1 MKKKILFFHPLN
13 DFSGST
19 TALRNMLEHD
29 FSSDDK
35 LDIVT
40 DGENGALTT
49 LGNVHLIQIWYP
61 RLKTRKIFIVSFV
74 FKIISFFVIAL
85 LKRKD
90 YDLYYLNTITV
101 YPVAIVGRICKKEIY
116 WHIHEK
122 FTYSS
127 SFYAAL
133 ERKIM
138 LFVFNHT
145 ICTRIFV
152 SNYIKDQYKRKEKC
166 IEIIK
171 PNLLSKNYINNILPI
186 PIIDR
191 KRNTILMLSSLTKSK
206 GLFVFVEIANRMPN
220 FSFILVIS
228 STQEEINSFFNI
240 RIPHNLQIY
249 SRQDD
254 VHPFM
259 RRSDLLVNLTN
270 PYLCIES
277 FGMTIIEAMAYG
289 IPAIVPN
296 IGGPTEIVKNGYN
309 GYCVDVTNV
318 NLICEVI
325 IKIFSTQ
332 LYYKMAENC
341 FIESKKY
348 FGYGSIS
355 NYC

>member
-1 MKKKILFFHPLN
+1 
-13 DFSGST
+13 
-19 TALRNMLEHD
+19 
-29 FSSDDK
+29 
-35 LDIVT
+35 
-40 DGENGALTT
+40 
-49 LGNVHLIQIWYP
+49 
-61 RLKTRKIFIVSFV
+61 
-74 FKIISFFVIAL
+74 
-85 LKRKD
+85 
-90 YDLYYLNTITV
+90 
-101 YPVAIVGRICKKEIY
+101 
-116 WHIHEK
+116 
-122 FTYSS
+122 
-127 SFYAAL
+127 
-133 ERKIM
+133 
-138 LFVFNHT
+138 
-145 ICTRIFV
+145 
-152 SNYIKDQYKRKEKC
+152 
-166 IEIIK
+166 
-171 PNLLSKNYINNILPI
+171 
-186 PIIDR
+186 
-191 KRNTILMLSSLTKSK
+191 MLSSLTKSK

-325 IKIFSTQ
+325 IKILSTQ